1 MPTGAVV
8 FKLSIVKCLLMN
20 NLQLISLSQMIYDHL
35 ACYDCLYFVR
45 LVLFTNVCLALS
57 VLWVLARGNGV
68 VVNTVTQ
75 YRNCASV

>member
-1 MPTGAVV
+1 
-8 FKLSIVKCLLMN
+8 MN

-68 VVNTVTQ
+68 VVNTQSHSIGTAPVSSDFKILFE
-75 YRNCASV
+75 R